1 MHKRAIYLFIAIFLF
16 SCSKDNN
23 ELKSLSSL
31 IQPNFSKNQFFIECN
46 KNPKT
51 TILDLEGFFS
61 SVVESINDNKNIG
74 LRVFF
79 PSAENFDR
87 FIINFKTNNALNNI
101 KIDELLFQEGIE
113 KHASC
118 RSQISKFN
126 SVNFSADSF
135 NNKSNTNSVE
145 LINCN
150 YLDGYNYGTIQIS
163 IERLITNLNYY
174 DVNYK
179 LEFLQNNNNPKK
191 FVWINVFENT
201 DDNQNNIMNYVN
213 KSDEFKEIQDEFT
226 RNANCSSSLKYLSYN
241 LK

>member
-16 SCSKDNN
+16 SCSNDNN

-61 SVVESINDNKNIG
+61 SVVESIDDNKNIG

-79 PSAENFDR
+79 PSAENIDS
-87 FIINFKTNNALNNI
+87 FIINFKSNNTLTSI
-101 KIDELLFQEGIE
+101 EIDELLFQEGVE

-126 SVNFSADSF
+126 SVNFSANLF
-135 NNKSNTNSVE
+135 NNELNTNSVE

-163 IERLITNLNYY
+163 IERLISNLNYY
-174 DVNYK
+174 DVNYQ
-179 LEFLQNNNNPKK
+179 LEFLQDHNNPKK

-201 DDNQNNIMNYVN
+201 ENDIMNYVK
-213 KSDEFKEIQDEFT
+213 KSDEFTEIQDEFT